1 MISIEL
7 LPASADQR
15 RVFENLWQLYTHDFT
30 EYLDEQVNESGL
42 FPFDFDFRR
51 YWERD
56 GFFPY
61 LARVHGRIAGF
72 SLVSSRIH
80 YRSGPGRHVDEF
92 FVLRRY
98 RRRGIGRSL
107 AFQTFDTYQG
117 YWEVSEVGPNQPA
130 QAFWRKVIGDY
141 TDQHFEEHSDK
152 SGQMEIVCQSFDSS
166 A

>member
-7 LPASADQR
+7 TPASVKQR
-15 RVFENLWQLYTHDFT
+15 DVIENLWQLYTHDFT
-30 EYLDEQVNESGL
+30 EYIDEQVNEHGL

-51 YWERD
+51 YWEQA

-80 YRSGPGRHVDEF
+80 YASGPGRHVDEF

-98 RRRGIGRSL
+98 RGRGIGRSL

-117 YWEVSEVGPNQPA
+117 YWEVSEIGPNLPA

-141 TDQHFEEHSDK
+141 TDHQFKELTDK
-152 SGQMEIVCQSFDSS
+152 SGSMDIVCQTFTTNP
-166 A
+166 

>member
-7 LPASADQR
+7 IPALPEQR
-15 RVFENLWQLYTHDFT
+15 DIFENLWQLYTHDFT
-30 EYLDEQVNESGL
+30 EYIDEQVDEHGL
-42 FPFDFDFRR
+42 YPFDFDFHR

-61 LARVHGRIAGF
+61 LARVHRQIAGF
-72 SLVSSRIH
+72 SLVSSRIRH
-80 YRSGPGRHVDEF
+80 RSGPGRHVDEF

-98 RRRGIGRSL
+98 RGRGIGRSL

-117 YWEVSEVGPNQPA
+117 YWEVSEVGTNLPA

-141 TDQHFEEHSDK
+141 TDHQFEEITEKTGTMDFLW
-152 SGQMEIVCQSFDSS
+152 QTFDTNP
-166 A
+166 